1 MRTQRS
7 LLFFILLSLIPFLMV
22 FSSLLRYTPITE
34 ETLIKIYHAALPE
47 YLSGF
52 LGYITNEVYNRS
64 VGIVS
69 ITAVVAIWSAAK
81 GIQYLTDG
89 LNSVNDLE
97 ENRNWFTMRLWA
109 VVYTVGF
116 LVAFVFVLGVLV
128 FGNTLHNL
136 AVGYIPVIKDFAE
149 VLAHF
154 RGLVLLGILFVFFVV
169 IFTTLPNKNCNS
181 AGRSLELQS
190 VQLHGMCFRL
200 HYPFMWIILMDFLCM
215 EA

>member
-1 MRTQRS
+1 M
-7 LLFFILLSLIPFLMV
+7 
-22 FSSLLRYTPITE
+22 
-34 ETLIKIYHAALPE
+34 
-47 YLSGF
+47 
-52 LGYITNEVYNRS
+52 
-64 VGIVS
+64 
-69 ITAVVAIWSAAK
+69 VAIWSAAK

-169 IFTTLPNKNCNS
+169 IFTTLPNKKLQFRRQVPGAAICAIAWYVFSFALSIYVDYFNGFS
-181 AGRSLELQS
+181 MYGSLTTIALIMLWLYFC
-190 VQLHGMCFRL
+190 V
-200 HYPFMWIILMDFLCM
+200 YILLICAEINVMI
-215 EA
+215 EKHHA

>member
-1 MRTQRS
+1 M
-7 LLFFILLSLIPFLMV
+7 
-22 FSSLLRYTPITE
+22 
-34 ETLIKIYHAALPE
+34 
-47 YLSGF
+47 
-52 LGYITNEVYNRS
+52 
-64 VGIVS
+64 
-69 ITAVVAIWSAAK
+69 
-81 GIQYLTDG
+81 
-89 LNSVNDLE
+89 NDLE

-169 IFTTLPNKNCNS
+169 IFTTLPNKKLQFRRQVPGAANLCNCM
-181 AGRSLELQS
+181 
-190 VQLHGMCFRL
+190 VCVFVCTIH
-200 HYPFMWIILMDFLCM
+200 LCGLF
-215 EA
+215 